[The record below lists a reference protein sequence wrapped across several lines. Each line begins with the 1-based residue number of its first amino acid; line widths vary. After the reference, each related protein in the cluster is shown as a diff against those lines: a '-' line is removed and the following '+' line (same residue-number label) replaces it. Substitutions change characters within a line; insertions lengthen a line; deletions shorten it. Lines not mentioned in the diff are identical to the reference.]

1 MEPNPSRSVA
11 FKTLCSSAEKPNRVV
26 EFRTIDVPENVVA
39 KTLAEPYLP
48 SPTPLHPV
56 RLHFLDVLLHLK
68 YTGPTVI
75 PCDATFRKGDELG
88 WFQHG
93 STIIVLAPP
102 GVSLDEHVSQG
113 QRIKMGQALL
123 SLGA

>member
-48 SPTPLHPV
+48 SPTLYI
-56 RLHFLDVLLHLK
+56 RYACTFWTDWLLVARTQIPGEWYNRTSDYLYLSELK
-68 YTGPTVI
+68 MELKKTRQDSAQP
-75 PCDATFRKGDELG
+75 KG
-88 WFQHG
+88 
-93 STIIVLAPP
+93 
-102 GVSLDEHVSQG
+102 
-113 QRIKMGQALL
+113 
-123 SLGA
+123 

>member
-1 MEPNPSRSVA
+1 MSVMHVDRVRRLTCCRAAPIKEDRTSPHLVHQQLSSSHSAQTTSDKLMEPNPSRSVA

-56 RLHFLDVLLHLK
+56 RLHFLDGLVACGTHAN
-68 YTGPTVI
+68 P
-75 PCDATFRKGDELG
+75 R
-88 WFQHG
+88 
-93 STIIVLAPP
+93 
-102 GVSLDEHVSQG
+102 GVV
-113 QRIKMGQALL
+113 
-123 SLGA
+123 